1 MGGQWVKGAN
11 LGASLSVQAFFI
23 PFSEHAGAEDTAAS
37 NALEHFVVEFR
48 SVILF
53 RGFALWRGRRLLR
66 LAFVR
71 LALATRLRF
80 GSAHDCFSCALTP
93 VDDAFRTMHPVNARI
108 GLAFQ
113 GRMQLLAFFVP
124 RRFLAGRPRIRG
136 YVSSAEQI
144 VFFRGQS
151 VTLARHI
158 DLLSPA
164 RDALTGH
171 AHCRDDRALVEPDA
185 HATSTLHQVDDHAV
199 LVPNVR
205 ITLASPP
212 RPEVFT
218 TLGLE
223 PLVIGSGVGSDLLV
237 ADRQVS
243 RRHCEL
249 KLTPRGIVLRDL
261 GSKNGTFI
269 DHVPIIEAI
278 LDFGRV
284 ARIGNS
290 QFTASA
296 AGTPAIVPLSMG
308 GRFGE
313 AVGNSI
319 VMRALFAKLER
330 ASATAETILLLGESG
345 TGKEVLARA
354 VHEASPRKN
363 APFVVLDC
371 GAVSPALLE
380 AELFGHTRGAFTG
393 AATARTGLLEEAG
406 HGTLFID
413 EIGEMPLELQPKLLR
428 ALEAREIRRLG
439 SAEARPLHAR
449 VIAATHRNLRAN
461 MANGSFREDLYYRL
475 AVVEMHVPALRDR
488 KEDIPLLVEHLLQ
501 KQQPG
506 IRISALPPQAMNLLM
521 AHDWPG
527 NVRELRNAVTRLLL
541 FPDLVG
547 DMFDNK
553 ERSIANRG
561 SESAP
566 SDSRGNV
573 QALLKLSLKEM
584 REVALEQIEARYLAE
599 KLRLH
604 RFNISR
610 MAEDIGVSRTLVY
623 RLLERHGLRPKTD
636 DVQEDEG

>member
-1 MGGQWVKGAN
+1 MLQ
-11 LGASLSVQAFFI
+11 
-23 PFSEHAGAEDTAAS
+23 
-37 NALEHFVVEFR
+37 
-48 SVILF
+48 
-53 RGFALWRGRRLLR
+53 
-66 LAFVR
+66 
-71 LALATRLRF
+71 
-80 GSAHDCFSCALTP
+80 SAQPSK
-93 VDDAFRTMHPVNARI
+93 N
-108 GLAFQ
+108 
-113 GRMQLLAFFVP
+113 
-124 RRFLAGRPRIRG
+124 
-136 YVSSAEQI
+136 
-144 VFFRGQS
+144 
-151 VTLARHI
+151 
-158 DLLSPA
+158 PA
-164 RDALTGH
+164 RESLTGREKYRED
-171 AHCRDDRALVEPDA
+171 ASRVEPNTHD
-185 HATSTLHQVDDHAV
+185 TSTLHQVDDHAV

-212 RPEVFT
+212 RPEVSAM
-218 TLGLE
+218 LGLE
-223 PLVIGSGVGSDLLV
+223 PLVIGSGAGSDLVV

-278 LDFGRV
+278 LDFGRI

-290 QFTASA
+290 QFKASA
-296 AGTPAIVPLSMG
+296 TGAPAVVPLSTA
-308 GRFGE
+308 GRFGA

-354 VHEASPRKN
+354 VHESSPRKS

-371 GAVSPALLE
+371 GAVSPSLLE

-393 AATARTGLLEEAG
+393 AANARAGLLEEAG

-413 EIGEMPLELQPKLLR
+413 EIGEMPLDLQPKLLR

-439 SAEARPLHAR
+439 ATESRPLHAR
-449 VIAATHRNLRAN
+449 VIAATHRNLRARI
-461 MANGSFREDLYYRL
+461 ADGSFREDLYYRL

-488 KEDIPLLVEHLLQ
+488 KEDIPLLVEHLLE

-506 IRISALPPQAMNLLM
+506 SRVSALPPQAMNLLV

-527 NVRELRNAVTRLLL
+527 NVRELRNVVTRMLL
-541 FPDLVG
+541 FPDLLG
-547 DMFDNK
+547 DIFDNPG
-553 ERSIANRG
+553 RTTANRG
-561 SESAP
+561 SPSTP
-566 SDSRGNV
+566 SDTQGGNI

-584 REVALEQIEARYLAE
+584 REVALEQLEARYLAE

-623 RLLERHGLRPKTD
+623 RLLERHGLRPKGD
-636 DVQEDEG
+636 DVQGDES

>member
-1 MGGQWVKGAN
+1 MQW
-11 LGASLSVQAFFI
+11 
-23 PFSEHAGAEDTAAS
+23 
-37 NALEHFVVEFR
+37 
-48 SVILF
+48 
-53 RGFALWRGRRLLR
+53 
-66 LAFVR
+66 
-71 LALATRLRF
+71 
-80 GSAHDCFSCALTP
+80 
-93 VDDAFRTMHPVNARI
+93 
-108 GLAFQ
+108 
-113 GRMQLLAFFVP
+113 
-124 RRFLAGRPRIRG
+124 
-136 YVSSAEQI
+136 
-144 VFFRGQS
+144 
-151 VTLARHI
+151 TLQV
-158 DLLSPA
+158 
-164 RDALTGH
+164 DALRERPLQDNLTGRGN
-171 AHCRDDRALVEPDA
+171 CREDRALVEPDA
-185 HATSTLHQVDDHAV
+185 LATSTLHQVDDHAV

-205 ITLASPP
+205 ITLTSPS
-212 RPEVFT
+212 RQDVYA

-223 PLVIGSGVGSDLLV
+223 PLVLGSGVGSDLVV

-243 RRHCEL
+243 RKHCEL
-249 KLTPRGIVLRDL
+249 KLTPRGIVVRDL

-290 QFTASA
+290 QFKASA
-296 AGTPAIVPLSMG
+296 AGTPAIVPLSAA

-354 VHEASPRKN
+354 VHDASPRKN

-371 GAVSPALLE
+371 GAVSPSLLE

-393 AATARTGLLEEAG
+393 AANARAGLLEEAG

-413 EIGEMPLELQPKLLR
+413 EIGEMPLDLQPKLLR

-439 SAEARPLHAR
+439 ATESRPLHAR
-449 VIAATHRNLRAN
+449 VIAATHRNLRTRIAD
-461 MANGSFREDLYYRL
+461 GTFREDLYYRL
-475 AVVEMHVPALRDR
+475 AVVEMQVPALRDR

-501 KQQPG
+501 RQQPG
-506 IRISALPPQAMNLLM
+506 ARVSELPPQAMNLLV

-527 NVRELRNAVTRLLL
+527 NVRELRNVVTRLLL

-547 DMFDNK
+547 DVFDTMGRNTAD
-553 ERSIANRG
+553 RTPAP
-561 SESAP
+561 AP
-566 SDSRGNV
+566 SDAHGNM

-584 REVALEQIEARYLAE
+584 RELALEQIEARYLKE

-623 RLLERHGLRPKTD
+623 RLLERHGLRPKSD
-636 DVQEDEG
+636 DGQGDEA

>member
-1 MGGQWVKGAN
+1 
-11 LGASLSVQAFFI
+11 
-23 PFSEHAGAEDTAAS
+23 
-37 NALEHFVVEFR
+37 
-48 SVILF
+48 
-53 RGFALWRGRRLLR
+53 
-66 LAFVR
+66 
-71 LALATRLRF
+71 
-80 GSAHDCFSCALTP
+80 LT
-93 VDDAFRTMHPVNARI
+93 N
-108 GLAFQ
+108 
-113 GRMQLLAFFVP
+113 
-124 RRFLAGRPRIRG
+124 
-136 YVSSAEQI
+136 
-144 VFFRGQS
+144 
-151 VTLARHI
+151 
-158 DLLSPA
+158 
-164 RDALTGH
+164 H
-171 AHCRDDRALVEPDA
+171 AHCHDDQALVEPDA
-185 HATSTLHQVDDHAV
+185 HLTSTLHQVDDHSV
-199 LVPNVR
+199 LVPNIR

-212 RPEVFT
+212 RPDVSA

-223 PLVIGSGVGSDLLV
+223 PFVLGSGVGSDFIV

-290 QFTASA
+290 QFKASTM
-296 AGTPAIVPLSMG
+296 GSPSVVPLSMG

-330 ASATAETILLLGESG
+330 ASATSETILLLGESG

-354 VHEASPRKN
+354 VHDASPRRN
-363 APFVVLDC
+363 GPFVVLDC
-371 GAVSPALLE
+371 GAVTPSLLE

-393 AATARTGLLEEAG
+393 AATARVGLLEEAG

-428 ALEAREIRRLG
+428 ALEAREIRRVG
-439 SAEARPLHAR
+439 STEARPLHAR

-461 MANGSFREDLYYRL
+461 IANGSFREDLYYRL

-506 IRISALPPQAMNLLM
+506 IRASAFPQHAMNLLM

-527 NVRELRNAVTRLLL
+527 NVRELRNVVTRLLL

-547 DMFDNK
+547 DIFDNMG
-553 ERSIANRG
+553 RRIADRG
-561 SESAP
+561 PPSPP
-566 SDSRGNV
+566 SDSHGNV

-599 KLRLH
+599 KQRLH

-610 MAEDIGVSRTLVY
+610 MAEDIGVSRTLLY
-623 RLLERHGLRPKTD
+623 RLLERHGLRPKSD
-636 DVQEDEG
+636 DGQGDEG

>member
-1 MGGQWVKGAN
+1 MSGSGAF
-11 LGASLSVQAFFI
+11 LAVRPRTRGDVSSTEQVA
-23 PFSEHAGAEDTAAS
+23 
-37 NALEHFVVEFR
+37 
-48 SVILF
+48 LF
-53 RGFALWRGRRLLR
+53 RR
-66 LAFVR
+66 
-71 LALATRLRF
+71 
-80 GSAHDCFSCALTP
+80 
-93 VDDAFRTMHPVNARI
+93 
-108 GLAFQ
+108 
-113 GRMQLLAFFVP
+113 
-124 RRFLAGRPRIRG
+124 
-136 YVSSAEQI
+136 
-144 VFFRGQS
+144 QS
-151 VTLARHI
+151 VTPTRHI
-158 DLLSPA
+158 DPLA
-164 RDALTGH
+164 RTTCGRGALVGGIAAECFGNLGRIKILRDGLTDH
-171 AHCRDDRALVEPDA
+171 AHCHDHRPLVEPDA
-185 HATSTLHQVDDHAV
+185 HLTSTLHQVDDHSV

-212 RPEVFT
+212 RPDVSA

-223 PLVIGSGVGSDLLV
+223 PFVIGSGVGSDLIV

-290 QFTASA
+290 QFKASA
-296 AGTPAIVPLSMG
+296 VGSPSLIPLSMG

-354 VHEASPRKN
+354 VHEASPRRN
-363 APFVVLDC
+363 EPFVVLDC
-371 GAVSPALLE
+371 GAVSSSLLE

-393 AATARTGLLEEAG
+393 AGVARIGLLEEAG

-413 EIGEMPLELQPKLLR
+413 EIGEMPLDLQPKLLR

-439 SAEARPLHAR
+439 STEARPLHAR

-461 MANGSFREDLYYRL
+461 IADGSFREDLYYRL
-475 AVVEMHVPALRDR
+475 AVMEMHVPALRDR

-506 IRISALPPQAMNLLM
+506 MRISALPPQAMHMLV

-541 FPDLVG
+541 FPDVIG

-553 ERSIANRG
+553 GRSTTKRG
-561 SESAP
+561 SGSPP
-566 SDSRGNV
+566 SDSHNNV

-584 REVALEQIEARYLAE
+584 REVALEQIEARYLGE
-599 KLRLH
+599 KLQLH

-636 DVQEDEG
+636 DVQGDEG